1 LLRRFRQVGNTCAP
15 VGGVTGWLRTGIVI
29 MVLLLYK
36 GLPFNV
42 TGSSMATMRSG
53 QLHLLE
59 LVPFRRFDSCTSG
72 LTLRALKASYCPI
85 GNQTPPSYRLYF
97 LNSPVS
103 TFTTL
108 YPLLRACCRY
118 AFSTAFVPLVFG
130 IRKGL
135 ADDSLVL
142 GYAICCLCWSDGCAG
157 ISRVLLA
164 MASSSEGCNR

>member
-1 LLRRFRQVGNTCAP
+1 MHFWVD
-15 VGGVTGWLRTGIVI
+15 
-29 MVLLLYK
+29 
-36 GLPFNV
+36 F
-42 TGSSMATMRSG
+42 
-53 QLHLLE
+53 E
-59 LVPFRRFDSCTSG
+59 
-72 LTLRALKASYCPI
+72 ALKHRICPI

-118 AFSTAFVPLVFG
+118 AFSTASCHSYSASGRGSPMIVW
-130 IRKGL
+130 
-135 ADDSLVL
+135 VL

-164 MASSSEGCNR
+164 MASSSEGCN